1 MSQERLFFDRLT
13 QSWLE
18 DEPLGEVLSS
28 ELVVRGPVV
37 IDRRGFEDSVLLVD
51 NGEGV
56 AAVARDEFK
65 MSVPLF
71 INDRNDPRS
80 RSHNFAK

>member
-1 MSQERLFFDRLT
+1 MSQERLFFNRLT

-51 NGEGV
+51 NGEGGSAYCRRIFG
-56 AAVARDEFK
+56 AAK
-65 MSVPLF
+65 
-71 INDRNDPRS
+71 
-80 RSHNFAK
+80 